1 METPLLYRQLQDQ
14 LSQWVQP
21 KDQRH
26 LQGFAEIVAAVL
38 QSGEACLGRWI
49 PYLSHRDCGARA
61 HMGRLSYFLHNPQIT
76 AERYYEP
83 ILRQAL
89 SAFAGEAI
97 LLTLDTSMLWD
108 QFCLIEVCLA
118 WGGRSFTLAQV
129 VLEHGSAMV
138 GFEQYRPVLERAQQV
153 LPPGVQVTLLADR
166 GFVREASPEEKH
178 GGLMRWLKKQQ
189 WDWAIRVK
197 SDLLVT
203 TTDGRTQAV
212 ESLFPPPEH
221 AYLVGP
227 VRVLGDIDAHLAT
240 ANVPGA
246 QDTWAVLSAQ
256 AVSLQT
262 FALYGQRFGGI
273 VREASPEEKPHFK
286 DYKSAALNVLDSGLR
301 DAGVLTRLFML
312 LDCAYL
318 IALIVGM
325 MLVKAG
331 QRTRL
336 DWHGD
341 RGLSFLQLSL
351 RELAWLCYERLPLPI
366 LQVLPKC
373 NPPPA
378 CASQRKRD
386 ALDCRI
392 EFSKVVSF
400 SF

>member
-21 KDQRH
+21 KDTRH
-26 LQGFAEIVAAVL
+26 LQGFAEIVAAIL

-49 PYLSHRDCGARA
+49 PYLSHRDCQARA
-61 HMGRLSYFLHNPQIT
+61 HMGRLSYFLHNEQIT

-83 ILRQAL
+83 MLRQAL
-89 SAFAGEAI
+89 TAFAGEAI

-108 QFCLIEVCLA
+108 QFCLIEVCFV

-129 VLEHGSAMV
+129 VLEHGSATV
-138 GFEQYRPVLERAQQV
+138 GFEQYKPVLERALTV
-153 LPPGVQVTLLADR
+153 LPPEVQVTLLADR
-166 GFVREASPEEKH
+166 GFEH
-178 GGLMRWLKKQQ
+178 GELMRWLNKQP

-203 TTDGRTQAV
+203 TPDGRTQSV
-212 ESLFPPPEH
+212 ESYFPPPEQ

-246 QDTWAVLSAQ
+246 QDTWAVLSSQTA
-256 AVSLQT
+256 SLKT

-273 VREASPEEKPHFK
+273 EHHLK
-286 DYKSAALNVLDSGLR
+286 DYKSAAFDVLDSGLR
-301 DAGVLTRLFML
+301 DAQALTRLFML

-318 IALIVGM
+318 IALILGM

-336 DWHGD
+336 DWHGE
-341 RGLSFLQLSL
+341 RGLSFLQLGL
-351 RELAWLCYERLPLPI
+351 RELARLCYERLPLPI
-366 LQVLPKC
+366 LQALPKRK
-373 NPPPA
+373 PPPA
-378 CASQRKRD
+378 CASQCKRD

-392 EFSKVVSF
+392 EFSKVVTF
-400 SF
+400 SC

>member
-21 KDQRH
+21 KDTRH
-26 LQGFAEIVAAVL
+26 LQGFAEIVAAIL

-49 PYLSHRDCGARA
+49 PYLSHRDCQARA
-61 HMGRLSYFLHNPQIT
+61 HMGRLSYFLHNEQIT

-83 ILRQAL
+83 MLRQAL
-89 SAFAGEAI
+89 TAFAGEAI

-108 QFCLIEVCLA
+108 QFCLIEVCFV

-153 LPPGVQVTLLADR
+153 LPPEVQVTLLADR
-166 GFVREASPEEKH
+166 GFEH
-178 GGLMRWLKKQQ
+178 GDLMRWLNNQQ

-203 TTDGRTQAV
+203 TTDGRTQSV
-212 ESLFPPPEH
+212 ESLFPPPEQ

-227 VRVLGDIDAHLAT
+227 VRVLGDVDAHLAT

-246 QDTWAVLSAQ
+246 QDTWAVLSSQTA
-256 AVSLQT
+256 SLQT

-273 VREASPEEKPHFK
+273 EPHYK
-286 DYKSAALNVLDSGLR
+286 DYKSAAFDVLDSGLR
-301 DAGVLTRLFML
+301 DAQALTRLFML

-318 IALIVGM
+318 IALILGM

-341 RGLSFLQLSL
+341 RGLSFLQLGL
-351 RELAWLCYERLPLPI
+351 RELARLCYERLPLPI

-400 SF
+400 SY

>member
-26 LQGFAEIVAAVL
+26 LQGFAEIVAAIL

-49 PYLSHRDCGARA
+49 PYLSHRDCQARA
-61 HMGRLSYFLHNPQIT
+61 HMGRLSYFLHNQQIT
-76 AERYYEP
+76 AACYYEP
-83 ILRQAL
+83 MLRQAL
-89 SAFAGEAI
+89 SAFAREAV

-108 QFCLIEVCLA
+108 RFCLIEVCFV
-118 WGGRSFTLAQV
+118 WGGRSFTLAQK
-129 VLEHGSAMV
+129 VLEHGSATV
-138 GFEQYRPVLERAQQV
+138 GFEQYKPVLECAQGV
-153 LPPGVQVTLLADR
+153 LPPEVQVTLLADR
-166 GFVREASPEEKH
+166 GFEHSE
-178 GGLMRWLKKQQ
+178 LMRWLNKQQ

-203 TTDGRTQAV
+203 TPDGRTQAV
-212 ESLFPPPEH
+212 ESYFPPPEQ

-227 VRVLGDIDAHLAT
+227 VRVLGDVDAHLAT

-246 QDTWAVLSAQ
+246 QDTWAVLSRQ
-256 AVSLQT
+256 SVSLQT

-273 VREASPEEKPHFK
+273 EHHFK
-286 DYKSAALNVLDSGLR
+286 DYKSAALDILDSGLR

-318 IALIVGM
+318 IALVVGM

-341 RGLSFLQLSL
+341 RGLSFLQLGL
-351 RELAWLCYERLPLPI
+351 RELARLCYERRPLPI
-366 LQVLPKC
+366 LQALPKR

-392 EFSKVVSF
+392 EFSKVVTF